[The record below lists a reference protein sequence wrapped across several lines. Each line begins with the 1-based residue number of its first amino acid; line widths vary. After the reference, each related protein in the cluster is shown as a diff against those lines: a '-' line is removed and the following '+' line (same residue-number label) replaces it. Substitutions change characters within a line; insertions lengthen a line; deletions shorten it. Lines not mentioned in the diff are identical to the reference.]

1 MILLDEAHDL
11 VGTPKLSPALQFV
24 TLDHLDIAPNLHNDV
39 SHLLAQKELQKI
51 NHYKAPRD
59 KMVCILNC
67 CKVIS
72 NLLTHARE
80 GQPYGADEFLPLL
93 IYITLKA
100 NPEDL
105 HSNIHYITNYR
116 HPSKLAAEAGYFFT
130 QLVSAVHF
138 LETMEATS
146 LSIDPEEFK
155 RNIAEAE
162 SGVSQQQPSSS
173 VAENVEG
180 PGPKENDLSP
190 SNQSITISNGAME
203 CLMRSYRYVGLEANE
218 VRVGDVPELLSDYKT
233 LVEVLKHIL
242 RNEDREI
249 CELGYASTEL
259 TPCLMPSA
267 YRHTHSP

>member
-1 MILLDEAHDL
+1 MM
-11 VGTPKLSPALQFV
+11 LSWP
-24 TLDHLDIAPNLHNDV
+24 
-39 SHLLAQKELQKI
+39 ELQKI

-155 RNIAEAE
+155 RCICCYR
-162 SGVSQQQPSSS
+162 V
-173 VAENVEG
+173 
-180 PGPKENDLSP
+180 
-190 SNQSITISNGAME
+190 
-203 CLMRSYRYVGLEANE
+203 LMW
-218 VRVGDVPELLSDYKT
+218 
-233 LVEVLKHIL
+233 
-242 RNEDREI
+242 I
-249 CELGYASTEL
+249 C
-259 TPCLMPSA
+259 
-267 YRHTHSP
+267 